1 MTKEEFIEKHCKMC
15 GTQRCEGIG
24 TEWFDGCG
32 YRNELDGYEDPES
45 VKHKLDLE
53 EILRVYNEYLKNN
66 SSIQSHPVDPAIQ
79 HISTGDSQNINS
91 NYSWSFG
98 YGWICPR
105 CGKVHAPS
113 VKECTCKPE
122 PKSNTKTYIDDKDP
136 SIKHELQSN
145 SFFQTVQPDGYC
157 RIASPEYRRC
167 ENQDNPTYEKCRY
180 CSQWVTC
187 IPV

>member
-15 GTQRCEGIG
+15 GTQRCEGID
-24 TEWFDGCG
+24 TDWFDGCH
-32 YRNELDGYEDPES
+32 YRNELDGYEDKNE
-45 VKHKLDLE
+45 HIGIE
-53 EILRVYNEYLKNN
+53 EINRMYSEYLKNT
-66 SSIQSHPVDPAIQ
+66 SGVQSHPVDPAIQ

-105 CGKVHAPS
+105 CGKVLAPT

-145 SFFQTVQPDGYC
+145 AFFQTVQLDGYC
-157 RIASPEYRRC
+157 KISFPEFRRC
-167 ENQDNPTYEKCRY
+167 ENQDNPSYKKCKY
-180 CSQWVTC
+180 CNQWVTC